1 MSSAPTPPAEPYA
14 ALQRALADMSNPG
27 AETVADMGTY
37 KIRYTTL
44 AALLDHVRP
53 ILAAHGLGV
62 SQYVGGVPGAVT
74 VRTVFVHERG
84 LIDGDTLTMDAGR
97 GPQAAGSAISYA
109 RRYSLAAACGI
120 ASDVDDDAKT
130 AQQSAT
136 APLASEGQIR
146 TLAIRMANAGI
157 DDRDARL
164 AWVNAHLDREVASSK
179 ELTTAE
185 AGRLLKLL
193 PDNPPPDVRFDPS

>member
-1 MSSAPTPPAEPYA
+1 
-14 ALQRALADMSNPG
+14 
-27 AETVADMGTY
+27 
-37 KIRYTTL
+37 
-44 AALLDHVRP
+44 LLDHVRP
-53 ILAAHGLGV
+53 VLAKHGLGV
-62 SQYVGGVPGAVT
+62 CQYVGGVPGAVT
-74 VRTVFVHERG
+74 VRTVFVHDAG
-84 LIDGDTLTMDAGR
+84 IIDGDTLTMDAGR

-120 ASDVDDDAKT
+120 ASDVDDDGKT

-146 TLAIRMANAGI
+146 QLAIRMANAGI
-157 DDRDARL
+157 DDRDTRL
-164 AWVNAHLDREVASSK
+164 AWVNGQLDREVASSK

-193 PDNPPPDVRFDPS
+193 PDGNP